1 MPARTQRC
9 PESCGRER
17 ASLPRGSTATSSPVA
32 ARVRTCVRVDQGEP
46 ACEISALVGDGS
58 PVGRSPGRSRAAA
71 PGARRCARGAG
82 PDGARKTS
90 ALRPRRDA
98 VDRTAARRAPARPR
112 GRSLRARP
120 RRTPTGRTRDA
131 PAVRA
136 ATLGVTSSRP
146 SVRGAKAREAAAKQC
161 SQGGAR
167 PASAKDAEG
176 PTESGLEQYRHGDS
190 KCNRRGSTK
199 PHFALASGIRA
210 AGLRWI
216 PLGSGGHF
224 HPTFT
229 HQLRLSLSHS
239 ASVFLRPAGG
249 LRPLRLY
256 LRSSAR
262 ARTARSQIVHSRR
275 RVGVAGHDRSR
286 TRKRE
291 RARHGATRDGAF
303 GRRRGEGRR
312 DGPWPVGLVSGPWT
326 ASRSALCWRTW
337 ARPP

>member
-1 MPARTQRC
+1 VRRCQHERSAARNHAAANAPAFPAAR
-9 PESCGRER
+9 
-17 ASLPRGSTATSSPVA
+17 PRPRPPVA

-229 HQLRLSLSHS
+229 HQLRLSCRTRRVCSC
-239 ASVFLRPAGG
+239 VRQAGYARFVCTCG
-249 LRPLRLY
+249 PRRARGRRAR
-256 LRSSAR
+256 RSSKASSLDVTAHAPAR
-262 ARTARSQIVHSRR
+262 VPMQEWRGVRVTPPRR
-275 RVGVAGHDRSR
+275 EFQRAGVTGQPPAC
-286 TRKRE
+286 
-291 RARHGATRDGAF
+291 
-303 GRRRGEGRR
+303 RR
-312 DGPWPVGLVSGPWT
+312 DRMRESG
-326 ASRSALCWRTW
+326 
-337 ARPP
+337 